1 MRTKNISTR
10 SLLNEWKSSMN
21 ENFYEVVPAEDS
33 IVSAINTITSDAV
46 DLATLPT
53 SFADDAASDCEICQH
68 SLSDLFV
75 DMLALRDQSHI
86 FHWQTYSHSQHVAL
100 GEYYDKYIDLVDDL
114 AEMIMGAL
122 QERPSV
128 EGQVIELHDY
138 SERALSDYLVSARE
152 VFDNHA
158 KEVIPEA
165 YSEIHNKIEEVVE
178 LIDKLSY
185 LLTLK

>member
-1 MRTKNISTR
+1 MRTKRISTR
-10 SLLNEWKSSMN
+10 SLLKEWKSSMN
-21 ENFYEVVPAEDS
+21 ENFHGVVPSEDA
-33 IVSAINTITSDAV
+33 IVSAINTISADVV
-46 DLATLPT
+46 DLASVPV
-53 SFADDAASDCEICQH
+53 SFQDDAKSDCNICQH

-86 FHWQTYSHSQHVAL
+86 FHWQTYSHAQHVAL
-100 GEYYDKYIDLVDDL
+100 GEYYDKYINLVDDL

-128 EGQVIELHDY
+128 EGQFIELHDY
-138 SERALSDYLVSARE
+138 SERALADYLVSARE

-158 KEVIPEA
+158 KEVIPET

>member
-10 SLLNEWKSSMN
+10 SLLNEWKSSIN
-21 ENFYEVVPAEDS
+21 ENFYEVVSPEDS
-33 IVSAINTITSDAV
+33 IVSAINTLSPEIISIEDV
-46 DLATLPT
+46 ST
-53 SFADDAASDCEICQH
+53 SFTDDASSDCEVCQH

-100 GEYYDKYIDLVDDL
+100 SEYYEKYIDLVDDL

-138 SERALSDYLVSARE
+138 SEKALADYLVNARE

-158 KEVIPEA
+158 KEVIPET